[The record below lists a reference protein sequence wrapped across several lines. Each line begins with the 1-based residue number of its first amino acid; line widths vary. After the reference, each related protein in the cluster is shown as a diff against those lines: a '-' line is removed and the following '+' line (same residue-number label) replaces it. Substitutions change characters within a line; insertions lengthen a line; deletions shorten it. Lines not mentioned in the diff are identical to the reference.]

1 MEVQSGFWV
10 TLAERNPSRRSFQGS
25 SMVLRTTHLPFSG
38 TKVARFSTSFCWDP
52 LCAVVKEL
60 EWAVLFQLLFSRAR
74 AMQLSDPG
82 SPQNPQAISMAGQ
95 LEYHQLLPRTQQLLE
110 PALQKGQ
117 APRRGLGAW
126 GPGEGRWGT
135 WLQELQML
143 RIFAPV
149 AQAWYKP
156 DRWWSLC
163 CIQSLSAMLATRLY
177 HSLSGWFACFR
188 HDFAFLGRW
197 FAADLNR

>member
-10 TLAERNPSRRSFQGS
+10 TLAERNPSRRS
-25 SMVLRTTHLPFSG
+25 M
-38 TKVARFSTSFCWDP
+38 A
-52 LCAVVKEL
+52 
-60 EWAVLFQLLFSRAR
+60 
-74 AMQLSDPG
+74 QLSG
-82 SPQNPQAISMAGQ
+82 KLHGPQNHTPAIFWHESR
-95 LEYHQLLPRTQQLLE
+95 LFNFILLGSIMRSG
-110 PALQKGQ
+110 KGARRSSAVSKGRKL
-117 APRRGLGAW
+117 APRIPKPLAWLASWSITSCFQEPSSSWNQLFKKAKHLVEAW

-197 FAADLNR
+197 FAADLNRQKK

>member
-1 MEVQSGFWV
+1 MRSGKGARMSSAVSIVVQQGTRHATFRPWQ
-10 TLAERNPSRRSFQGS
+10 SRFQG
-25 SMVLRTTHLPFSG
+25 R
-38 TKVARFSTSFCWDP
+38 
-52 LCAVVKEL
+52 EL
-60 EWAVLFQLLFSRAR
+60 
-74 AMQLSDPG
+74 
-82 SPQNPQAISMAGQ
+82 
-95 LEYHQLLPRTQQLLE
+95 
-110 PALQKGQ
+110 
-117 APRRGLGAW
+117 APRIPKPLAWLASWSITSCFQEPSSSWNQLFKKAKHLVEAW

-143 RIFAPV
+143 QIFAPV

-197 FAADLNR
+197 FAADLNP